1 MNAMN
6 QKTSDPREAIRDRI
20 RAVGLRSTA
29 PRVAVLELLESLTAP
44 ASHAEICEALE
55 WTGFDRATLYRNL
68 VDLTEAGLLSRDDL
82 GDHVW
87 RFSLRREE
95 EESHEAAHP
104 HFTCEDCGEVSCL
117 PEVSVKVQ
125 KADRVPRSI
134 AARAVRVQIR
144 GRCDECA

>member
-1 MNAMN
+1 MIPMN
-6 QKTSDPREAIRDRI
+6 QQTIDVREALRNRI
-20 RAVGLRSTA
+20 RASGLRSTA
-29 PRVAVLELLESLTAP
+29 PRVAVLEHLESLTAP

-55 WTGFDRATLYRNL
+55 STGFDRATLYRNL
-68 VDLTEAGLLSRDDL
+68 MDLTEAGLLSRDDL

-87 RFSLRREE
+87 RFSLRRAN

-117 PEVSVKVQ
+117 PEVSVKVP
-125 KADRVPRSI
+125 REGSVPRSI